1 LHSSAAQRLAAFLP
15 HLTQPAVDQVLIN
28 LLNGL
33 SSGLLLFMLSAGL
46 TLIFSM
52 MGVLNFA
59 HASFYMLG
67 AYFAY
72 AISGVLGFWVALLLA
87 PLAVG
92 LTGAVFERLVLRKV
106 HRFGHVAELLVTFGL
121 SYVLFELV
129 QLVWGRTSVP
139 FEPPELLAGTAFTL
153 IQTSGQSLSVV
164 AGAAGEAMC
173 KGAADVVVQ
182 CTRFPLNRTF
192 LAAVALGMLV
202 ALWLLLTRTRIG
214 LVIQAALTHPEM
226 VEALGHNVPRVFMLV
241 FGAGCAMAGLA
252 GVVGGITFVTEPN
265 MSHVG
270 PIIFAV
276 IVIGGMGSL
285 PGAFLGSVVIGL
297 LQTLPLT
304 VDKSL
309 VHLAASLGMTITP
322 ESLAYPVAKITLAQA
337 APILPYL
344 LLVLILILRPK
355 GLLGTRE
362 D

>member
-1 LHSSAAQRLAAFLP
+1 
-15 HLTQPAVDQVLIN
+15 
-28 LLNGL
+28 
-33 SSGLLLFMLSAGL
+33 MLSAGL

-67 AYFAY
+67 AYVAY
-72 AISGVLGFWVALLLA
+72 TLTGVVGFWWALLAA
-87 PLAVG
+87 PLLVG
-92 LTGAVFERLVLRKV
+92 LCGALFERTVLRRV

-139 FEPPELLAGTAFTL
+139 FNPPESLAGTAFTL
-153 IQTSGQSLSVV
+153 IQTSGQSLSAVLGV
-164 AGAAGEAMC
+164 APEAMC
-173 KGAADVVVQ
+173 RGSAEVIVH

-192 LAAVALGMLV
+192 LAAVALAMLLG
-202 ALWLLLTRTRIG
+202 LWLLLTRTRIG
-214 LVIQAALTHPEM
+214 LVIQAALSHPEM

-276 IVIGGMGSL
+276 IVVGGMGSL
-285 PGAFLGSVVIGL
+285 PGAFLGSILIGL

-309 VHLAASLGMTITP
+309 VDLAGRLGVAIGPDSLW
-322 ESLAYPVAKITLAQA
+322 YPIAKITLAQT